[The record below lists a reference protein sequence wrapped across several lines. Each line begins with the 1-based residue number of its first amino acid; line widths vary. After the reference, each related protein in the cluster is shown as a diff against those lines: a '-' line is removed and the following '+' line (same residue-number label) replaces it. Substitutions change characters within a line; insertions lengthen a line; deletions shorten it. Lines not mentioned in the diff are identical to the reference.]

1 MSHSCVVVTLD
12 DHFVGKPTQV
22 RDLFDEYVAFVRRYG
37 GPVRVIPQRSRI
49 ALPRRVRFG
58 SLMVRRRWLDVGLWL
73 KRKAEHPL
81 LSKVDDYGAL
91 GRYHWFRLTEPAQ
104 LDEALGE
111 LVREAY
117 RM

>member
-1 MSHSCVVVTLD
+1 
-12 DHFVGKPTQV
+12 
-22 RDLFDEYVAFVRRYG
+22 
-37 GPVRVIPQRSRI
+37 
-49 ALPRRVRFG
+49 
-58 SLMVRRRWLDVGLWL
+58 MVRW
-73 KRKAEHPL
+73 
-81 LSKVDDYGAL
+81 